1 MKFIYKASKER
12 QFKER
17 YLHVERMK
25 LSFSKFYS
33 CRENIFHL
41 MLRQKS
47 IAKLQSNLLCRG
59 AWTTLTLIS
68 PMCIFPVMFLSQ
80 PLIYMGL
87 YSKTSLL
94 RWKWKETSL
103 CLYRW
108 EMLMRWD
115 SSPSLSFFFLSHSL
129 VGVSRNGCTTTATVM
144 THETGSSKNSW
155 WPIHPSDPSKIQAEA
170 WECPLLLGV
179 TGSIQCPPNHFT
191 LSPSRIAR
199 IGCNHNLTQF

>member
-41 MLRQKS
+41 MLRQKR

-115 SSPSLSFFFLSHSL
+115 SSPSLFIFFIFYHIPWLESLEMVVQLLPLSWPMRQA
-129 VGVSRNGCTTTATVM
+129 VAR
-144 THETGSSKNSW
+144 THGG
-155 WPIHPSDPSKIQAEA
+155 P
-170 WECPLLLGV
+170 
-179 TGSIQCPPNHFT
+179 SIQVIPVKSKQKLENAHF
-191 LSPSRIAR
+191 
-199 IGCNHNLTQF
+199 